1 MTPPTRSPVAAYVD
15 ELAATLPRGRASRD
29 LLDEIRDY
37 LCEATAAGESAG
49 VGRDAAER
57 EAVRS
62 LGSVAELAPQ
72 FRAAAVVCDARQQ
85 ALRQL
90 LGILLLV
97 GWSGIVAHLLPA
109 AIGRLAPPMRPP
121 TATHAAA
128 GALLGLSLLL
138 LGLTCTPWPWRDARW
153 LARLARSRALAS
165 WLFQLGMAAC
175 AALLAH
181 PVAPM
186 FDTPHLWLAA
196 SALGGHLVAI
206 FLVPIAGA
214 GHLLGHL
221 TQRR

>member
-1 MTPPTRSPVAAYVD
+1 MTRPARSPADAYLD

-29 LLDEIRDY
+29 LLDEMRDY

-57 EAVRS
+57 EAVRG
-62 LGSVAELAPQ
+62 LGSVEELAPQ

-97 GWSGIVAHLLPA
+97 GWSAIVAHLLPA
-109 AIGRLAPPMRPP
+109 ALGRLALPMRPP

-128 GALLGLSLLL
+128 GALLGPSFLL
-138 LGLTCTPWPWRDARW
+138 LGLTCAPWPWHDARW
-153 LARLARSRALAS
+153 LAWLARSRALAS
-165 WLFQLGMAAC
+165 WLFQPSMAAC

-181 PVAPM
+181 PVASA

-206 FLVPIAGA
+206 RLVPIAGA
-214 GHLLGHL
+214 DHLLGRL
-221 TQRR
+221 TRRR